1 MEWHANNLIIVSG
14 ASGSGKSFFLKRLK
28 KDNNSEFIASI
39 FGKINAPR
47 QKSFRIASIKKILN
61 SRRKNPTNSKKSCQ
75 TTFIHYDI
83 TGARQG
89 LKRDLLLEIMDKS
102 DNVSVIILYT
112 PYRFWRERM
121 LKRQESNLSCKLPK
135 RVRLIL
141 GLRFNSLTGLLKYRN
156 AYVEWQSFLN
166 DSGIQEI
173 WYIDSY
179 LEKMFNWLP
188 SDLSVLPF
196 ARLLRRTF

>member
-1 MEWHANNLIIVSG
+1 MEWHCNNLVIVSG
-14 ASGSGKSFFLKRLK
+14 ASGSGKSFFLKKLK
-28 KDNNSEFIASI
+28 KENNSEFIASI
-39 FGKINAPR
+39 FGEINAPR
-47 QKSFRIASIKKILN
+47 HGSFSVVSIKKILD
-61 SRRKNPTNSKKSCQ
+61 SRRINATNSKKSCK

-89 LKRDLLLEIMDKS
+89 LKRDLLLDIMNKS

-112 PYRFWRERM
+112 PYRYWRERM

-141 GLRFNSLTGLLKYRN
+141 GLRFNSLTGLLRYRK
-156 AYVEWQSFLN
+156 AYVEWQNFLN
-166 DSGIQEI
+166 DSNVYRI

-179 LEKMFNWLP
+179 LEKIFNCLP
-188 SDLSVLPF
+188 FDLTGVPF
-196 ARLLRRTF
+196 ARLFGRIF

>member
-1 MEWHANNLIIVSG
+1 MEWHCNNLIIVSG
-14 ASGSGKSFFLKRLK
+14 ASGSGKSFFLKKLK
-28 KDNNSEFIASI
+28 KDSNSEFIFSI
-39 FGKINAPR
+39 FEEINAR
-47 QKSFRIASIKKILN
+47 RDDSFRIASIKKILN
-61 SRRKNPTNSKKSCQ
+61 SRRNNATNSQKSCK

-112 PYRFWRERM
+112 PYRYWRERM
-121 LKRQESNLSCKLPK
+121 LKRQESSLSCKLPK

-141 GLRFNSLTGLLKYRN
+141 GLRFNSLMGLFRYRN
-156 AYVEWQSFLN
+156 AYAGWQNFLN
-166 DSGIQEI
+166 ESSIYKI

-179 LEKMFNWLP
+179 SEEIFNCLP
-188 SDLSVLPF
+188 SDFSALPF
-196 ARLLRRTF
+196 ARLLGRIF

>member
-1 MEWHANNLIIVSG
+1 MEWHSNNLIIVSG
-14 ASGSGKSFFLKRLK
+14 ASGSGKSFFLKKLK

-61 SRRKNPTNSKKSCQ
+61 SSRKNPTNSKKYCQ

-102 DNVSVIILYT
+102 DHVSVIILYT
-112 PYRFWRERM
+112 PYRYWRERM

-135 RVRLIL
+135 RVRMIL

-156 AYVEWQSFLN
+156 AYVEWQNFLN
-166 DSGIQEI
+166 DSGVQKI

-196 ARLLRRTF
+196 VRLLGRTF

>member
-1 MEWHANNLIIVSG
+1 MEWHSNNLVIVSG
-14 ASGSGKSFFLKRLK
+14 ASGSGKSFFLKKLK

-61 SRRKNPTNSKKSCQ
+61 SRRKNPTNSKKYCQ

-102 DNVSVIILYT
+102 DQVSVIILYT
-112 PYRFWRERM
+112 PYRYWRERM

-156 AYVEWQSFLN
+156 AYVEWQNFLN
-166 DSGIQEI
+166 DSGVQKI
-173 WYIDSY
+173 WYIDLC
-179 LEKMFNWLP
+179 LEKMFNWLT